1 MTDRFIF
8 EREYAVSPEELFN
21 AWTDVAILTRWFGC
35 GNDMLWTVHEW
46 DVREGGAIAVS
57 LDFGGKPYQVRG
69 EFLTVDP
76 PRRLRYLWQADQT
89 VDVTIEARGN
99 GSWLRLEHSWPPT
112 DEDRSMLE
120 AGWKSAAEQL
130 HYALADTVA
139 P

>member
-1 MTDRFIF
+1 MTERFIL
-8 EREYAVSPEELFN
+8 EREYAVPPEELFN

-46 DVREGGAIAVS
+46 DVREGGAITVS
-57 LDFGGKPYQVRG
+57 LDFGSKPYEVRG

-76 PRRLRYLWQADQT
+76 PRRLRYRWQTDQT
-89 VDVTIEARGN
+89 VDVTIEARRT

-112 DEDRSMLE
+112 DEDRSMLD
-120 AGWKSAAEQL
+120 AGWKSALEQL
-130 HYALADTVA
+130 HHTLADVVA